1 MKSKDVRGRGETVE
15 GWWEATIQEKNGG
28 GGLRGMDVLILFEN
42 ISQTNEKR
50 SNVAVSLSLTCKS
63 YSDNITF
70 VD

>member
-1 MKSKDVRGRGETVE
+1 MKSKDVPGGGGETVE
-15 GWWEATIQEKNGG
+15 GWWEATIQKKD
-28 GGLRGMDVLILFEN
+28 GGLRGMDVLIHFEN